1 MKSPDSLPTSSS
13 DPLARKLAASL
24 GSTYEL
30 RRELG
35 GGGMSRVFL
44 AHDRSLGRD
53 IVVKLLLPELAAG
66 ISITRFRREIAL
78 AARLQHPNIVTV
90 LSAGE
95 ADGLPYFTMPFVR
108 GESLRTLL
116 ERGERIDVRRAIRI
130 LRDVA
135 CALARA
141 HEEGVVHR
149 DIKPANI
156 LLSGG
161 AAMVTDFGV
170 AKALSSSREAD
181 DDTGDSTLT
190 VAGTSLGTPD
200 YISPEQ
206 ATADPAM
213 DHRSDIYSL
222 GVTAYHLLA
231 GELPFPAAS
240 HREAITAHLTKTPPP
255 LAERRQDIPP
265 ELAELVARC
274 MEKDP
279 AARPQTAEQIV
290 DELDRMSPHAPV
302 SEGTI
307 VAAAPAAST
316 VPAAP
321 ARPPWMSRAVIGLL
335 VATSLGLAVLN
346 YRSRPAQPA
355 SASAARPS
363 PATSVPAAREAYVR
377 GLDYFRRSRQDSAN
391 AQFLTPAIEAFEEA
405 VRLDPRYAQAFAR
418 LAEARFWWAALD
430 PSDERRASLFNQ
442 ALDSAVALDPNLPEV
457 RAAQALRMDQ

>member
-1 MKSPDSLPTSSS
+1 MQSRENPPA
-13 DPLARKLAASL
+13 DPLASKLATSL
-24 GSTYEL
+24 GPTFEL
-30 RRELG
+30 KRELG

-53 IVVKLLLPELAAG
+53 VVVKLLLPELAAG
-66 ISITRFRREIAL
+66 ISISRFRREIAL

-95 ADGLPYFTMPFVR
+95 TDGLPYFTMPFVR

-116 ERGERIDVRRAIRI
+116 ERGERIEVRRAIRL

-141 HEEGVVHR
+141 HEGGVVHR

-170 AKALSSSREAD
+170 AKALSSSREPD
-181 DDTGDSTLT
+181 EKNGDLTLT

-213 DHRSDIYSL
+213 DHRSDIYSF

-231 GELPFPAAS
+231 GHTPFPAAS
-240 HREAITAHLTKTPPP
+240 HREAITAHLTKIPPP
-255 LAERRQDIPP
+255 LASARADLPAA
-265 ELAELVARC
+265 LAALVTRC

-290 DELDRMSPHAPV
+290 DELDRISPDAPA
-302 SEGTI
+302 GAA
-307 VAAAPAAST
+307 VAARS
-316 VPAAP
+316 
-321 ARPPWMSRAVIGLL
+321 ARPRWLSRAVIGLL
-335 VATSLGLAVLN
+335 IATSMGLALLN
-346 YRSRPAQPA
+346 YMSPRAPAGEIVTPHQS
-355 SASAARPS
+355 SASELPTARAA
-363 PATSVPAAREAYVR
+363 YDR
-377 GLDYFRRSRQDSAN
+377 GLDYYRRSRQDSAN
-391 AQFLTPAIEAFEEA
+391 APFLAPAIEAFEEA
-405 VRLDPRYAQAFAR
+405 VRLDPRYAQAFAK
-418 LAEARFWWAALD
+418 LAEARFWWATLD
-430 PSDERRASLFNQ
+430 PSDESRTALFNQ
-442 ALDSAVALDPNLPEV
+442 ALDSALAIDPTLPEV
-457 RAAQALRMDQ
+457 RAAQALRLDH

>member
-1 MKSPDSLPTSSS
+1 MTSDAQSPDR

-24 GSTYEL
+24 GPTYEL
-30 RRELG
+30 ARELG

-53 IVVKLLLPELAAG
+53 VVVKLLLPELAAG
-66 ISITRFRREIAL
+66 ISVTRFRREIAI

-90 LSAGE
+90 LTAGE

-108 GESLRTLL
+108 GESLRSLL

-130 LRDVA
+130 LRDVG

-170 AKALSSSREAD
+170 AKALSSSRDPD
-181 DDTGDSTLT
+181 DEQHGDSTLT

-213 DHRSDIYSL
+213 DHRSDIYSY

-231 GELPFPAAS
+231 GHTPFPKAS
-240 HREAITAHLTKTPPP
+240 QRETITAHLTKTPVPLEQVRTGVPP
-255 LAERRQDIPP
+255 ALSA
-265 ELAELVARC
+265 LVMRC

-279 AARPQTAEQIV
+279 AARPQTAESIV
-290 DELDRMSPHAPV
+290 EDLDRISP
-302 SEGTI
+302 E
-307 VAAAPAAST
+307 
-316 VPAAP
+316 VPARLAAVESARRP
-321 ARPPWMSRAVIGLL
+321 AWLGRAMIGLL
-335 VATSLGLAVLN
+335 VAAVLGLAAFN
-346 YRSRPAQPA
+346 YMARRPPA
-355 SASAARPS
+355 GEGV
-363 PATSVPAAREAYVR
+363 TTPAAVATGVPEARAAYER
-377 GLDYFRRSRQDSAN
+377 GLDYYRRSRQDSAN
-391 AQFLTPAIEAFEEA
+391 APFLAPAIEAFEEA
-405 VRLDPRYAQAFAR
+405 VRLDPRYAQAFAK
-418 LAEARFWWAALD
+418 LAEARFWWSTLD
-430 PSDERRASLFNQ
+430 PSDESRVALFNQ
-442 ALDSAVALDPNLPEV
+442 ALDSAIALDPTSPEV
-457 RAAQALRMDQ
+457 RAAQALRLDH

>member
-1 MKSPDSLPTSSS
+1 MKSPDSPHPSAS
-13 DPLARKLAASL
+13 DPLAQKLAASL

-108 GESLRTLL
+108 GESLRALL
-116 ERGERIDVRRAIRI
+116 ERGERVEVRRAIRI

-170 AKALSSSREAD
+170 AKALSSSREPED
-181 DDTGDSTLT
+181 DPGDSTLT

-206 ATADPAM
+206 ATADPAI

-222 GVTAYHLLA
+222 GVAAYHLLA
-231 GELPFPAAS
+231 GQLPFPAAS

-255 LAERRQDIPP
+255 LASRREDIPP
-265 ELAELVARC
+265 ALAELVMRC

-279 AARPQTAEQIV
+279 TARPQSADQIV
-290 DELDRMSPHAPV
+290 DELDRISPDARVTADVEP
-302 SEGTI
+302 
-307 VAAAPAAST
+307 AAP
-316 VPAAP
+316 P

-335 VATSLGLAVLN
+335 VATSLGLAALN
-346 YRSRPAQPA
+346 YMSRSAQPA
-355 SASAARPS
+355 DTTAAPPS

-391 AQFLTPAIEAFEEA
+391 APFLTPAIEAFEEA

-430 PSDERRASLFNQ
+430 PADQRRASLFNQ
-442 ALDSAVALDPNLPEV
+442 ALDSAIALDPNLPEV
-457 RAAQALRMDQ
+457 RAAQALRLDH

>member
-1 MKSPDSLPTSSS
+1 MKPSDAPHPSGF
-13 DPLARKLAASL
+13 DPLAQKLAASL

-90 LSAGE
+90 LTAGE
-95 ADGLPYFTMPFVR
+95 ADGLPYFTMPYVR
-108 GESLRTLL
+108 GESLRTVL
-116 ERGERIDVRRAIRI
+116 ERAERVEVRRAIRI

-170 AKALSSSREAD
+170 AKALSSSREDED
-181 DDTGDSTLT
+181 DPGDSTLT

-231 GELPFPAAS
+231 GRVPFPAAS
-240 HREAITAHLTKTPPP
+240 HREAITAHLTKTAPP
-255 LAERRQDIPP
+255 LANVRDDIPP
-265 ELAELVARC
+265 ALADLVSRC

-279 AARPQTAEQIV
+279 AARPQSAERIV
-290 DELDRMSPHAPV
+290 EELDLIAP
-302 SEGTI
+302 EARATA
-307 VAAAPAAST
+307 VAATAH
-316 VPAAP
+316 
-321 ARPPWMSRAVIGLL
+321 RPPWMSRAVIGLL
-335 VATSLGLAVLN
+335 VATSLGLAALN
-346 YRSRPAQPA
+346 YTSRSARPKDAG
-355 SASAARPS
+355 AARPS
-363 PATSVPAAREAYVR
+363 SATSVPEARDAYVR

-391 AQFLTPAIEAFEEA
+391 AQFLAPAMEAFEEA

-430 PSDERRASLFNQ
+430 PADPRRAALFNQ

-457 RAAQALRMDQ
+457 RAAQALRMDH

>member
-1 MKSPDSLPTSSS
+1 VKSEPPIPDG

-24 GSTYEL
+24 GNAYEL
-30 RRELG
+30 KRELG

-53 IVVKLLLPELAAG
+53 VVVKLLLPELAAG
-66 ISITRFRREIAL
+66 ISVTRFRREIAI

-90 LSAGE
+90 LTAGE

-116 ERGERIDVRRAIRI
+116 ERGERIEARRAIRI

-170 AKALSSSREAD
+170 AKALSSSRDPDEHRD
-181 DDTGDSTLT
+181 GDSTLT
-190 VAGTSLGTPD
+190 VTGTSLGTPD

-213 DHRSDIYSL
+213 DHRSDIYSY

-231 GELPFPAAS
+231 GETPFPRGS
-240 HREAITAHLTKTPPP
+240 HRETITAHLTKTAVPLETLRPDLPPA
-255 LAERRQDIPP
+255 LSA
-265 ELAELVARC
+265 LVMSC

-279 AARPQTAEQIV
+279 AARPQTAEAIT
-290 DELDRMSPHAPV
+290 ESLDRISPDAPV
-302 SEGTI
+302 SSV
-307 VAAAPAAST
+307 VAAR
-316 VPAAP
+316 
-321 ARPPWMSRAVIGLL
+321 ARRPVWMSRAVIGLL
-335 VATSLGLAVLN
+335 LATSLGLAAFN
-346 YRSRPAQPA
+346 YLASREPGGK
-355 SASAARPS
+355 SAATGRS
-363 PATSVPAAREAYVR
+363 AATGVPEARAAYER
-377 GLDYFRRSRQDSAN
+377 GLDYYRRSRQDSAN
-391 AQFLTPAIEAFEEA
+391 APFLGPAIEAFEEA
-405 VRLDPRYAQAFAR
+405 VRLDPRYAQAFAK
-418 LAEARFWWAALD
+418 LAEARFWWSTLD
-430 PSDERRASLFNQ
+430 PSDESRLALFNA
-442 ALDSAVALDPNLPEV
+442 ALDSALALDPTLPEV
-457 RAAQALRMDQ
+457 EAAQALRLDH

>member
-1 MKSPDSLPTSSS
+1 VKSPDSPPVSNS
-13 DPLARKLAASL
+13 DPLAHKLAASL

-90 LSAGE
+90 LAAGE

-108 GESLRTLL
+108 GESLRLLL
-116 ERGERIDVRRAIRI
+116 ERGERVEVRRAIRI

-170 AKALSSSREAD
+170 AKALSSAREAED
-181 DDTGDSTLT
+181 DPGDSTLT

-213 DHRSDIYSL
+213 DHRSDIYSF

-231 GELPFPAAS
+231 GHTPFPAAS
-240 HREAITAHLTKTPPP
+240 HRETITAHLTKTPPP
-255 LAERRQDIPP
+255 LGGERADLPP
-265 ELAELVARC
+265 ALATLVMQC

-290 DELDRMSPHAPV
+290 DLLDRISPDAHV
-302 SEGTI
+302 SPA
-307 VAAAPAAST
+307 VAAQSG
-316 VPAAP
+316 
-321 ARPPWMSRAVIGLL
+321 RPRWLSRAVVGLL
-335 VATSLGLAVLN
+335 IATSLGLGMLN
-346 YRSRPAQPA
+346 YLSRREPALETGTRQPG
-355 SASAARPS
+355 SA
-363 PATSVPAAREAYVR
+363 TDVPAAREAYVR
-377 GLDYFRRSRQDSAN
+377 GLDYYRRSRQDSAN
-391 AQFLTPAIEAFEEA
+391 ASFLTPAIEAFEEA

-430 PSDERRASLFNQ
+430 PADQRRASLFNQ
-442 ALDSAVALDPNLPEV
+442 ALDSAMALDPNLPEV
-457 RAAQALRMDQ
+457 RAAQALRMDY

>member
-1 MKSPDSLPTSSS
+1 MKFSDSPHPSDS
-13 DPLARKLAASL
+13 DPLAQKLAASL

-108 GESLRTLL
+108 GESLRALL
-116 ERGERIDVRRAIRI
+116 ERGERVEARRAIRI

-181 DDTGDSTLT
+181 DDAGDSTLT

-213 DHRSDIYSL
+213 DHRSDIYSF

-231 GELPFPAAS
+231 GQLPFPASS
-240 HREAITAHLTKTPPP
+240 HREVITAHLTKAPPP
-255 LAERRQDIPP
+255 LASRRDDIPAA
-265 ELAELVARC
+265 LAELVMRC

-279 AARPQTAEQIV
+279 AARPQTAEQVV
-290 DELDRMSPHAPV
+290 DELDRISPDARP
-302 SEGTI
+302 G
-307 VAAAPAAST
+307 ASA
-316 VPAAP
+316 VPAAAR

-335 VATSLGLAVLN
+335 VATSLGLAVLG
-346 YRSRPAQPA
+346 YMSQSAPSGEATAAQPA
-355 SASAARPS
+355 SATA
-363 PATSVPAAREAYVR
+363 VPAAREAYVR

-391 AQFLTPAIEAFEEA
+391 APFLTPAIEAFEEA

-430 PSDERRASLFNQ
+430 PADQRRASLFNQ
-442 ALDSAVALDPNLPEV
+442 ALDSAIALDPNLPEV
-457 RAAQALRMDQ
+457 RAAQALRMEH

>member
-1 MKSPDSLPTSSS
+1 MESPENSSSLPAS
-13 DPLARKLAASL
+13 DPLILKLAASL
-24 GSTYEL
+24 GPTYEL
-30 RRELG
+30 SRELG

-53 IVVKLLLPELAAG
+53 VVVKLLLPELAAG
-66 ISITRFRREIAL
+66 VSIGRFRREITL

-90 LSAGE
+90 LSAGD

-108 GESLRTLL
+108 GESLRALL
-116 ERGERIDVRRAIRI
+116 ERGERIEVRRSIRI

-135 CALARA
+135 CALSRA

-170 AKALSSSREAD
+170 AKALSSAREPE

-190 VAGTSLGTPD
+190 IAGTSLGTPD

-213 DHRSDIYSL
+213 DHRSDIYSF

-231 GELPFPAAS
+231 GHTPFKSGS
-240 HREAITAHLTKTPPP
+240 HREAITAHLTKIAPP
-255 LAERRQDIPP
+255 LETQRDDVPP
-265 ELAELVARC
+265 ALAALVMQC

-290 DELDRMSPHAPV
+290 DELDRMSPDTPV
-302 SEGTI
+302 DAAL
-307 VAAAPAAST
+307 VAQP
-316 VPAAP
+316 P
-321 ARPPWMSRAVIGLL
+321 RPRWMSRAVIGLL
-335 VATSLGLAVLN
+335 LATSAGLALLN
-346 YRSRPAQPA
+346 YTSRPE
-355 SASAARPS
+355 
-363 PATSVPAAREAYVR
+363 PATVGVPALHGGGTSDVPAARDAYVR
-377 GLDYFRRSRQDSAN
+377 GLDYYRRSRQDSAN
-391 AQFLTPAIEAFEEA
+391 APFLAPAIEAFEEA
-405 VRLDPRYAQAFAR
+405 VRLDPRYAQAFAK
-418 LAEARFWWAALD
+418 LAEARFWWATLD
-430 PSDERRASLFNQ
+430 QSDDSRMMLFNQ
-442 ALDSAVALDPNLPEV
+442 ALDSAVFLDPTLPEV
-457 RAAQALRMDQ
+457 RAAQSLRLDH

>member
-1 MKSPDSLPTSSS
+1 MKSEHYVPDG

-24 GSTYEL
+24 GTTYEL
-30 RRELG
+30 KRELG

-53 IVVKLLLPELAAG
+53 VVVKLLLPELAAG
-66 ISITRFRREIAL
+66 ISVTRFRREIAI

-90 LSAGE
+90 LTAGE

-116 ERGERIDVRRAIRI
+116 ERGERIEVRRAIRI

-170 AKALSSSREAD
+170 AKALSSSRDPDEERH
-181 DDTGDSTLT
+181 GDSTLT
-190 VAGTSLGTPD
+190 VTGTSLGTPD

-213 DHRSDIYSL
+213 DHRSDIYSY
-222 GVTAYHLLA
+222 GITAYHLLA
-231 GELPFPAAS
+231 GQTPFPRGS
-240 HREAITAHLTKTPPP
+240 HRETITAHLTKTPAPLETVRPDLPP
-255 LAERRQDIPP
+255 ALSA
-265 ELAELVARC
+265 LVMRC

-279 AARPQTAEQIV
+279 AARPQTAESIV
-290 DELDRMSPHAPV
+290 EDLDRISPDAPV
-302 SEGTI
+302 SALA
-307 VAAAPAAST
+307 VARARRPA
-316 VPAAP
+316 
-321 ARPPWMSRAVIGLL
+321 WMSRAVIGLL
-335 VATSLGLAVLN
+335 LATSLGLAAFN
-346 YRSRPAQPA
+346 YMTSRA
-355 SASAARPS
+355 
-363 PATSVPAAREAYVR
+363 PAAERATTEQSVATGVPKARAAYER
-377 GLDYFRRSRQDSAN
+377 GLDYYRRSRQDSAN
-391 AQFLTPAIEAFEEA
+391 APFLGPAIEAFEEA
-405 VRLDPRYAQAFAR
+405 VRLDPRYAKAFAK
-418 LAEARFWWAALD
+418 LAEARFWWSTLD
-430 PSDERRASLFNQ
+430 PSDESRFALFNQ
-442 ALDSAVALDPNLPEV
+442 ALDSAVALDPALPEV
-457 RAAQALRMDQ
+457 RAAQALRLDH

>member
-1 MKSPDSLPTSSS
+1 MKSDSHIPAD
-13 DPLARKLAASL
+13 DPLAQKLAASL
-24 GSTYEL
+24 GPTYEL
-30 RRELG
+30 KRELG

-53 IVVKLLLPELAAG
+53 VVVKLLLPELAAG
-66 ISITRFRREIAL
+66 ISVTRFRREIAI

-90 LSAGE
+90 LTAGE

-116 ERGERIDVRRAIRI
+116 ERGERIEVRRAIRI

-170 AKALSSSREAD
+170 AKALSSARDPD
-181 DDTGDSTLT
+181 DDQHGDSTLT

-213 DHRSDIYSL
+213 DHRSDIYSY

-231 GELPFPAAS
+231 GQTPFPRGS
-240 HREAITAHLTKTPPP
+240 HRETITAHLTQTPVPLDTARPDLPP
-255 LAERRQDIPP
+255 ALSA
-265 ELAELVARC
+265 LVMRC

-279 AARPQTAEQIV
+279 AARPQTAEAIIE
-290 DELDRMSPHAPV
+290 ELDRISPDAPMSPA
-302 SEGTI
+302 
-307 VAAAPAAST
+307 VAARARRPA
-316 VPAAP
+316 
-321 ARPPWMSRAVIGLL
+321 WLSRAVILL
-335 VATSLGLAVLN
+335 LL
-346 YRSRPAQPA
+346 
-355 SASAARPS
+355 
-363 PATSVPAAREAYVR
+363 ATSVGLATFNYMVGRAPKSEGATTQQSATTGVPEARAAYER
-377 GLDYFRRSRQDSAN
+377 GLDYYRRSRQDSAN
-391 AQFLTPAIEAFEEA
+391 APFLAPAIEAFEEA
-405 VRLDPRYAQAFAR
+405 VRLDPRYAQAFAK
-418 LAEARFWWAALD
+418 LAEARFWWSTLD
-430 PSDERRASLFNQ
+430 PADEARLALFHQ
-442 ALDSAVALDPNLPEV
+442 ALDSAVALDPTLPEV
-457 RAAQALRMDQ
+457 RAAQALRLDH

>member
-1 MKSPDSLPTSSS
+1 MKTPDSPHPPDF
-13 DPLARKLAASL
+13 DPLAQKLAASL

-90 LSAGE
+90 LTAGE
-95 ADGLPYFTMPFVR
+95 ADGLPYFTMPYVR
-108 GESLRTLL
+108 GESLRALL
-116 ERGERIDVRRAIRI
+116 ERGERVEVRGAIRI

-135 CALARA
+135 CALGRA
-141 HEEGVVHR
+141 HEDGVVHR

-170 AKALSSSREAD
+170 AKALSSSREVED
-181 DDTGDSTLT
+181 DPGDSTLT

-231 GELPFPAAS
+231 GKLPFPATS
-240 HREAITAHLTKTPPP
+240 HREVITAHLTKAPPP
-255 LAERRQDIPP
+255 LAGVRDDVPP
-265 ELAELVARC
+265 ALAGLVMRC

-279 AARPQTAEQIV
+279 AARPQTAELIV
-290 DELDRMSPHAPV
+290 EELDRMSPEVRVTGDAV
-302 SEGTI
+302 Q
-307 VAAAPAAST
+307 AARA
-316 VPAAP
+316 
-321 ARPPWMSRAVIGLL
+321 PWMSRAVIGVL
-335 VATSLGLAVLN
+335 VATSLGLAALN
-346 YRSRPAQPA
+346 YKSRSSQPA
-355 SASAARPS
+355 EASDALRSSATR
-363 PATSVPAAREAYVR
+363 VPEAREAYVR

-391 AQFLTPAIEAFEEA
+391 APFLAPAIEAFEEA
-405 VRLDPRYAQAFAR
+405 VKLDPRYAQAFAR

-430 PSDERRASLFNQ
+430 PADQRRASLFNQ
-442 ALDSAVALDPNLPEV
+442 ALDSAIALDPNLPEV
-457 RAAQALRMDQ
+457 RAAQALRMDH

>member
-1 MKSPDSLPTSSS
+1 MKPSGKPHPSDS
-13 DPLARKLAASL
+13 DPLAQKLAASL

-90 LSAGE
+90 LTAGE
-95 ADGLPYFTMPFVR
+95 VDGLPYFTMPFVR

-116 ERGERIDVRRAIRI
+116 ERAERVEVRRAIRI

-170 AKALSSSREAD
+170 AKALSSSREAED
-181 DDTGDSTLT
+181 DPGDSTLT
-190 VAGTSLGTPD
+190 ATGTSLGTPD

-213 DHRSDIYSL
+213 DHRSDIYSF

-231 GELPFPAAS
+231 GQVPFPAAS
-240 HREAITAHLTKTPPP
+240 HREAITAHLTRTPPP
-255 LAERRQDIPP
+255 LAGAREDVPP
-265 ELAELVARC
+265 ALAGLVLRC

-279 AARPQTAEQIV
+279 GARPQTADQIV
-290 DELDRMSPHAPV
+290 DELDRISPDVRAQAGVAPGARPV
-302 SEGTI
+302 
-307 VAAAPAAST
+307 
-316 VPAAP
+316 
-321 ARPPWMSRAVIGLL
+321 RPPWMMRAVVGLL
-335 VATSLGLAVLN
+335 VATSLGLLALN
-346 YRSRPAQPA
+346 YMSKQAPGADSSAAQPTA
-355 SASAARPS
+355 I
-363 PATSVPAAREAYVR
+363 TTVPAAREAYVR

-430 PSDERRASLFNQ
+430 PADRRRASLFNQ

-457 RAAQALRMDQ
+457 RAVQALRMVH

>member
-1 MKSPDSLPTSSS
+1 MKSSQAEPS
-13 DPLARKLAASL
+13 DPVARQLAASL
-24 GSTYEL
+24 GPAYEL

-53 IVVKLLLPELAAG
+53 IVVKLLPPELAAG
-66 ISITRFRREIAL
+66 ISTTRFRREIAL

-90 LSAGE
+90 LAAGE
-95 ADGLPYFTMPFVR
+95 VDGLPYFTMPFVR
-108 GESLRTLL
+108 GESLRAFL
-116 ERGERIDVRRAIRI
+116 ERGERVEARRAIRI

-181 DDTGDSTLT
+181 EDTGDSTLT

-206 ATADPAM
+206 ATADPAL

-231 GELPFPAAS
+231 GRLPFPATS

-255 LAERRQDIPP
+255 LAGARDDVPP
-265 ELAELVARC
+265 ELAALVMRC

-279 AARPQTAEQIV
+279 AARPQTADLIV
-290 DELDRMSPHAPV
+290 EELDRISPHAPLGE
-302 SEGTI
+302 SALAATAQT
-307 VAAAPAAST
+307 VAIAAPA
-316 VPAAP
+316 PG
-321 ARPPWMSRAVIGLL
+321 RPRWMSRAVIGLL
-335 VATSLGLAVLN
+335 VATSLGLAALN
-346 YRSRPAQPA
+346 YTSRQAPPAD
-355 SASAARPS
+355 AAAEVSS
-363 PATSVPAAREAYVR
+363 PATSVPAAREAYAR

-405 VRLDPRYAQAFAR
+405 VRLDPGYAQAFAR

-430 PSDERRASLFNQ
+430 SSDPRRAALFNQ
-442 ALDSAVALDPNLPEV
+442 ALDSAIALDPTAPEV
-457 RAAQALRMDQ
+457 RAAQALRMDH

>member
-1 MKSPDSLPTSSS
+1 MKSS
-13 DPLARKLAASL
+13 DPLIPNSDQLTHTLAGSL

-30 RRELG
+30 KRELG

-44 AHDRSLGRD
+44 AHDRSLGREV
-53 IVVKLLLPELAAG
+53 VVKLLLPELAAG
-66 ISITRFRREIAL
+66 ISISRFRREIAL

-90 LSAGE
+90 LTAGE

-181 DDTGDSTLT
+181 DDHGDSTLT

-231 GELPFPAAS
+231 GHTPFPSGS
-240 HREAITAHLTKTPPP
+240 HREAITAHLTKAPPP
-255 LAERRQDIPP
+255 LASQREDVPP
-265 ELAELVARC
+265 ALAALVMQC

-290 DELDRMSPHAPV
+290 DDLDRMSPNAPV
-302 SEGTI
+302 SATL
-307 VAAAPAAST
+307 AAR
-316 VPAAP
+316 P
-321 ARPPWMSRAVIGLL
+321 ARPQWMSRVVIGLL
-335 VATSLGLAVLN
+335 IATSLGLALLN
-346 YRSRPAQPA
+346 YMSRPASD
-355 SASAARPS
+355 SAGGPT
-363 PATSVPAAREAYVR
+363 PQTSTTTVPAAREAYMR
-377 GLDYFRRSRQDSAN
+377 GLDYYRRSRQDSAN
-391 AQFLTPAIEAFEEA
+391 APFLAPAIEAFEEA
-405 VRLDPRYAQAFAR
+405 IRLDPSYAQAFAK
-418 LAEARFWWAALD
+418 LAEARFWWATLD
-430 PSDERRASLFNQ
+430 QSDESRMALFSQ
-442 ALDSAVALDPNLPEV
+442 ALDSAIALDPTLPEV
-457 RAAQALRMDQ
+457 RAAQALRLDH